1 MATSILQG
9 AARFHLSRPLRR
21 CRPTL
26 TMIPQSIGVKFSLA
40 KDINKT
46 VFVMPKIPSYTSLSH
61 RQSTT
66 TSNSGAANSGA
77 GIWVTANRRLL
88 ESFTARHKTRRKG
101 DRDRGVRGVLL
112 KISQHQFAEN
122 LCVDN
127 LVLHSNLLNH
137 IERSIVLE
145 CHAWYMRC
153 YMKEHGRVACTRG
166 MLQDLFDD
174 DIFEYVRQRSQALEM
189 SSLSWDQVGEVE
201 EGRRRGEDMSLV
213 ELDDPRVGMVVAFQR
228 MDVFRW

>member
-46 VFVMPKIPSYTSLSH
+46 VFVMPMIPSYTSLSH

-66 TSNSGAANSGA
+66 TPNSGA

-88 ESFTARHKTRRKG
+88 ESFTARHKTRRNG
-101 DRDRGVRGVLL
+101 DRDRGLRGVLL
-112 KISQHQFAEN
+112 KVSQHQFAEN

-137 IERSIVLE
+137 IERSIVSE

-153 YMKEHGRVACTRG
+153 CMKEHGRVVSSRAV
-166 MLQDLFDD
+166 LQDLFDD
-174 DIFEYVRQRSQALEM
+174 DIFEHVRQRSQALEM
-189 SSLSWDQVGEVE
+189 SSLSWDQEEEEKE
-201 EGRRRGEDMSLV
+201 EGSRRGEDMSLV
-213 ELDDPRVGMVVAFQR
+213 ELDDPRIGLVVAFQR